1 MLKIAL
7 TFALLFSGYVRAH
20 NPVLPDS
27 VSEVKTSFENY
38 VDYVYIQ
45 VNDSSLNK
53 QSLYEGLRGFYQLKY
68 EGKIKDTSKLT
79 IVDFSKSGNEER
91 LYVLDLKENTLLW
104 KSLVSHG
111 EKTGGLYAKHFSNT
125 QDSHQSSLG
134 FYVTGQRWHDS
145 RLGECLQLYGRE
157 YCNYRALTR
166 GIIVHKADY
175 ANCEYIER
183 NGTLGRSYGCP
194 AVPEEGYL
202 DFVNLIDE
210 GTCYFIYHP
219 NRNYHRYSK
228 LLNRKDYLIEFG
240 RDFGFLL

>member
-1 MLKIAL
+1 MLKITLAFVL
-7 TFALLFSGYVRAH
+7 LVSGFAHAN

-27 VSEVKTSFENY
+27 VKEVKTSFENY
-38 VDYVYIQ
+38 VDYMYLQ
-45 VNDSSLNK
+45 VNDSSMNK
-53 QSLYEGLRGFYQLKY
+53 QSLAEGLRGFYQLKA
-68 EGKIKDTSKLT
+68 EGKIKDSSKLT

-91 LYVLDLKENTLLW
+91 LYVIDLFENTLLW

-125 QDSHQSSLG
+125 TDSHQSSLG
-134 FYVTGQRWHDS
+134 FYVTGQRWHDG

-157 YCNYRALTR
+157 YCNYKALTR

-175 ANCEYIER
+175 ANCEYIEQ
-183 NGTLGRSYGCP
+183 NGALGRSYGCP
-194 AVPEEGYL
+194 AVPEEGYE

-228 LLNRKDYLIEFG
+228 LLNRRDYLIEFG